1 MTITSSPAVRHRDG
15 ESHRVRARHV
25 AETLEQPAVEVEAR
39 VRRRIGRG
47 RQTDLQRQRLP
58 AVEAAIEHHPRN
70 DRSQQQPRAGQEHHR
85 QRDLGRGERQQAPPR
100 RTGASG
106 EARLGPARAR
116 QDPDAVEGNGPAAGQ
131 HAEDHTRGERQRER
145 EEQDLRIERGI
156 GESREIRWGQSQQ
169 DIGQQPG
176 QSQTAHATHRPQRQS
191 LCEQLGDQ
199 AAPSGAEGE
208 PDGELAFARRTPR
221 EQEQRDVDGRD
232 DPGTT
237 RRPSESPRRRWW
249 DRCRRIA
256 PGPHGSC
263 GGGWRRMTRSRAF

>member
-1 MTITSSPAVRHRDG
+1 MVIKDLEPA
-15 ESHRVRARHV
+15 AR
-25 AETLEQPAVEVEAR
+25 R
-39 VRRRIGRG
+39 CRRPG
-47 RQTDLQRQRLP
+47 DC
-58 AVEAAIEHHPRN
+58 
-70 DRSQQQPRAGQEHHR
+70 DRSRRAAG
-85 QRDLGRGERQQAPPR
+85 DGRRCTTGPSGATARPSGAPR
-100 RTGASG
+100 RW
-106 EARLGPARAR
+106 RP
-116 QDPDAVEGNGPAAGQ
+116 PDPAAGCGRRARTARTGTSRS
-131 HAEDHTRGERQRER
+131 HRRR
-145 EEQDLRIERGI
+145 
-156 GESREIRWGQSQQ
+156 SREIRWGQSQQ